1 MSKVYLIY
9 HLIILV
15 IFKVMDSFA
24 ASNFLTP
31 TIAILS
37 SEGAEAVALRN
48 NLSFTDLLSPFCT
61 AHQTI
66 VNVRFY

>member
-1 MSKVYLIY
+1 
-9 HLIILV
+9 
-15 IFKVMDSFA
+15 MDSFA